1 MSFLHEKSKPED
13 INFILSLK
21 KKESILQDKIHNQL
35 KAMSK
40 KIVRERYS
48 KPNSKQDHPKSQD

>member
-21 KKESILQDKIHNQL
+21 KKESILQDKIHN
-35 KAMSK
+35 
-40 KIVRERYS
+40 
-48 KPNSKQDHPKSQD
+48 